1 MTTLAV
7 VLGLAYLVGAVPWS
21 FLAGRVIGGVDLRR
35 VGSGNLGASNT
46 FRALGARVAV
56 PVLLL
61 DVLKGVVAVLVIARL
76 RLDPP
81 PVGDATLAALAGVAA
96 IVGHIFPVY
105 LGFRGGKGIATSA
118 GVFAALQ
125 PQAFLAALAVF
136 LLAFAASRGIVSVGS
151 LLAALALPVAV
162 WAVGARRGTLEWSH
176 VLVSGGLAVL
186 IWIKHAANLERLLR
200 GTEKSLFDRS
210 ARLARQK
217 RTSA

>member
-1 MTTLAV
+1 MITIAV
-7 VLGLAYLVGAVPWS
+7 VLVLAYLIGAVPWS
-21 FLAGRVIGGVDLRR
+21 FLAGKRAGLDLRR

-61 DVLKGVVAVLVIARL
+61 DILKGAAAVLGVARL
-76 RLDPP
+76 RLDAPP
-81 PVGDATLAALAGVAA
+81 IGAPTLAALAGVAA
-96 IVGHIFPVY
+96 IVGHIFPIY

-125 PQAFLAALAVF
+125 PQAFLVALAVF
-136 LLAFAASRGIVSVGS
+136 GLAFAASRGIVSVGS
-151 LLAALALPVAV
+151 LLSATALPLAV
-162 WAVGARRGTLEWSH
+162 WGVGARRGAVEWSH
-176 VLVSGGLAVL
+176 VAVAAGLAVL
-186 IWIKHAANLERLLR
+186 IWIKHAANLDRLVH

-210 ARLARQK
+210 ARLARPK

>member
-1 MTTLAV
+1 MTTLAA
-7 VLGLAYLVGAVPWS
+7 VLLLSYLVGTVPWS
-21 FLAGRVIGGVDLRR
+21 FLAGKLVGGLDLRR

-46 FRALGARVAV
+46 FRALGARVAG

-61 DVLKGVVAVLVIARL
+61 DVLKGLVAPLVLARL
-76 RLDPP
+76 RLDTP
-81 PVGDATLAALAGVAA
+81 PVSDAALAALAGIAA

-125 PQAFLAALAVF
+125 PQAFLVAFAVF
-136 LLAFAASRGIVSVGS
+136 VIAFAATRGIVSVGS
-151 LLAALALPVAV
+151 LLAALALPLAV
-162 WAVGARRGTLEWSH
+162 WGLGARRGGPEWSH
-176 VLVSGGLAVL
+176 LAVAAGLALL
-186 IWIKHAANLERLLR
+186 IWIKHASNLERLLH
-200 GTEKSLFDRS
+200 GTEKSLFDRG